1 MIYIDDFNR
10 DENMNFEF
18 AVNLI
23 ENYRSAEK
31 RPLLDA
37 MIEMRD
43 FLNDLEY
50 EYESLDAIDEF
61 YENWHYEINAF
72 NTVFKNMSKLFH

>member
-50 EYESLDAIDEF
+50 EYESLDAID
-61 YENWHYEINAF
+61 
-72 NTVFKNMSKLFH
+72 